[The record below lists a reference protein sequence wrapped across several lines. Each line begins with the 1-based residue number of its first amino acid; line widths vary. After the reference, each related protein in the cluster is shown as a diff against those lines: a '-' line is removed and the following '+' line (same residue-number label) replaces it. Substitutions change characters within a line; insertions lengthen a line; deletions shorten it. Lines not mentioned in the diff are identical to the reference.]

1 MDVSLRDQA
10 ALDALEEAGPELSP
24 QSLSPS
30 PQSSLACLLTT
41 VPRYAAASLLKE
53 NAPIWGKDSL
63 PRETLPT
70 VESRNPSHPACS
82 VQRGVAAGWKL
93 QRETGTCLW
102 TADCDGATSAA
113 CSSDWGDAR
122 CTYTGDKASVASE
135 VRRREDTRFSFCG
148 LLDERDSSRYVGE
161 EEETHPKSD
170 EDRGSAA
177 THSAIHSGQASV
189 SCKRAG
195 EDDFVPKI
203 AAQRQRGWAVRGVE
217 ALCEGEAPGQI
228 QFFSSAGNPELFR
241 VPADSRRLPH
251 TDSECGR
258 SRPHSRTACV
268 PGKCSFAPESAHEGE
283 TDAARRSLD
292 ARLHVERSHEDA
304 GAVSSLQCDAQEEE
318 ETENERMGCVR
329 TGCAAETHGAV
340 SECLKTGEPA
350 ATVSGESAKVAAGCG
365 ETEDASPQEEECDS
379 EAEEQE
385 RERRVV
391 ANYKPLFV
399 PVDERLGQKIN
410 CSFVRG
416 DLRMYPKKLT
426 QFGEVHYSPRY
437 EDDRYVYR
445 HVLLSSGVRKAAEE
459 MAKHHSK
466 TGFLSEEQFIYQL
479 GIDLSPGWQHF
490 MRFKGRLRELILRRP
505 PTVEDEKRDG
515 APGEGDEISVDS
527 DDSDFDESSRLVKTS
542 RSSRGSAD
550 IADDPAAPATR
561 LNDEEEK
568 SGIALSE
575 ASAREACLGPVFS
588 VQRCDSAE
596 VQQRGVPGRP
606 TEDTEEKPFRQ
617 KAGKAVLDA
626 AAGPGGVSQLQE
638 KADKVAVVSQ
648 SGVANSSCEGSGS
661 DGAQVS
667 SGHLRRQLSA
677 ETRSQAIREDGP
689 CPSVESAQESRTRE
703 RESAC
708 GASDPGECSRS
719 ESEDEEGKPPEQ
731 VNEEVARQR
740 SCVQSRVSAGR
751 RQCRKRKGAPQACDV
766 QKVPAKAGS
775 GVCTAQRCETARSR
789 RACMAVEQVFAEKE
803 KERNSGQSSC
813 ARGRRRV
820 SEQKKSGISG
830 QEKHPKRPRR
840 TQPAGEGTS
849 PS

>member
-10 ALDALEEAGPELSP
+10 APDALEEAGPELSS
-24 QSLSPS
+24 QSLFPS

-53 NAPIWGKDSL
+53 NALIWGKDSL
-63 PRETLPT
+63 PRESLPT
-70 VESRNPSHPACS
+70 VESRNPSHPACN

-93 QRETGTCLW
+93 QRETGTSLW
-102 TADCDGATSAA
+102 AADCDGATSAA

-122 CTYTGDKASVASE
+122 CTYTGDKARATSE
-135 VRRREDTRFSFCG
+135 VRRQEDTHSSFCG
-148 LLDERDSSRYVGE
+148 LPDERDSSRDVE
-161 EEETHPKSD
+161 EDEKTHPKSD
-170 EDRGSAA
+170 KDRGRAA
-177 THSAIHSGQASV
+177 TRSAIHSGQASG
-189 SCKRAG
+189 SCKKSG
-195 EDDFVPKI
+195 EGDFVPKI
-203 AAQRQRGWAVRGVE
+203 AAERQQGWEARGVE
-217 ALCEGEAPGQI
+217 ALCEGEAPRQI
-228 QFFSSAGNPELFR
+228 HFFSSAGNPELLR

-251 TDSECGR
+251 TDGGCDR
-258 SRPHSRTACV
+258 SGSFSRTALG
-268 PGKCSFAPESAHEGE
+268 PEKCSFAPASAHEGE
-283 TDAARRSLD
+283 TDTMRRYLK
-292 ARLHVERSHEDA
+292 ARLHAERSQEDP
-304 GAVSSLQCDAQEEE
+304 GAVSILERGTQEEE
-318 ETENERMGCVR
+318 AVNERMGCVR
-329 TGCAAETHGAV
+329 NERATETHGAV
-340 SECLKTGEPA
+340 SECLETGDPA
-350 ATVSGESAKVAAGCG
+350 ATVNGESAKAAGCG

-385 RERRVV
+385 RERRVA

-399 PVDERLGQKIN
+399 PVDERLGKKIN

-542 RSSRGSAD
+542 RSSRRSAD
-550 IADDPAAPATR
+550 VADTAAPPTR
-561 LNDEEEK
+561 LDDEEQK

-575 ASAREACLGPVFS
+575 ASAREASCLGPVLS
-588 VQRCDSAE
+588 VERCDSAE
-596 VQQRGVPGRP
+596 EQQRRVPERP
-606 TEDTEEKPFRQ
+606 TEDTQEKPFRQ
-617 KAGKAVLDA
+617 RAGKAVLEA
-626 AAGPGGVSQLQE
+626 AAGPGGVSRLQE
-638 KADKVAVVSQ
+638 EADKVAVVSQ
-648 SGVANSSCEGSGS
+648 LGVANSASEGSGS

-667 SGHLRRQLSA
+667 SVHSRRQPSA
-677 ETRSQAIREDGP
+677 EIRSQAVRKDGP
-689 CPSVESAQESRTRE
+689 CPSVESAQEAPTRE

-708 GASDPGECSRS
+708 GASDPGECCRS
-719 ESEDEEGKPPEQ
+719 ESEDEKGKPPEQ
-731 VNEEVARQR
+731 VSEEVARQR
-740 SCVQSRVSAGR
+740 SCVQSRGSAGPR
-751 RQCRKRKGAPQACDV
+751 ACRKRKGAPQVCGV
-766 QKVPAKAGS
+766 EKVPAKAGS
-775 GVCTAQRCETARSR
+775 GVCKAQRCETACSR
-789 RACMAVEQVFAEKE
+789 RSCVAGKQVFAEKE
-803 KERNSGQSSC
+803 GERNSGQSSC

-820 SEQKKSGISG
+820 YEQKKSGISG
-830 QEKHPKRPRR
+830 HEKHPKRPRR
-840 TQPAGEGTS
+840 ARVAGEGTS